1 LSNPGRCK
9 QPPALAK
16 PPPEDMA
23 KLKGQGT
30 DNLQFVASLGTQNHR
45 RRTYGRLVEE
55 EQPVRSAY
63 SARLN

>member
-1 LSNPGRCK
+1 
-9 QPPALAK
+9 
-16 PPPEDMA
+16 MA

-55 EQPVRSAY
+55 ERPVRSAY